1 MLSYVTNKK
10 KTNSFSEIINY
21 INDNPTG
28 RKESSKKESWEIPQK
43 AIDAGIINGIK
54 M

>member
-28 RKESSKKESWEIPQK
+28 RKESSKKESWEIS
-43 AIDAGIINGIK
+43 
-54 M
+54 

>member
-43 AIDAGIINGIK
+43 AIDAGIK

>member
-28 RKESSKKESWEIPQK
+28 RKESQK
-43 AIDAGIINGIK
+43 RILGNFTKSNRCWNINGIK